1 VLSNMLS
8 FAAPSCEIYL
18 MFLETFFHEMSCVR
32 YFYYFLTIQ
41 HVAIVAFAYK
51 SMLLLSSYFKK
62 RKGKEQACIIL
73 DLEPLINEFCF
84 RGQRSSINF
93 KFFKF

>member
-1 VLSNMLS
+1 MLS

-18 MFLETFFHEMSCVR
+18 IFLETFFHEMSCVR

-51 SMLLLSSYFKK
+51 SMLFLSSYFKK
-62 RKGKEQACIIL
+62 RKEQACITL
-73 DLEPLINEFCF
+73 DLESLINEFCF
-84 RGQRSSINF
+84 RGQRSNINF